1 MEAHQQQAADHAA
14 RRLAKGLAEMVDG
27 RFNAS
32 RLRTTEADRARS
44 MSEMRMRWLTGWITD
59 PSPWI
64 DIALFVAVVGAVVF
78 MIWAVFG

>member
-1 MEAHQQQAADHAA
+1 
-14 RRLAKGLAEMVDG
+14 
-27 RFNAS
+27 
-32 RLRTTEADRARS
+32 

-64 DIALFVAVVGAVVF
+64 DIALAAATVGAVVF

>member
-1 MEAHQQQAADHAA
+1 
-14 RRLAKGLAEMVDG
+14 
-27 RFNAS
+27 
-32 RLRTTEADRARS
+32 

-78 MIWAVFG
+78 MLWAVFG